1 MPVVQ
6 QPRRG
11 EQIGRPQPQ
20 VGAGVAQ
27 FQDVEDGAAVDVQV
41 TGDVGAGVAQLPPG
55 GSARS
60 HRNAMGLPPLMPCE
74 NDVDVTPSDAGRSRS
89 GTHRSFVGDR
99 HRGDGRVS
107 SAAGDPDRNVRC

>member
-1 MPVVQ
+1 MVQ

-89 GTHRSFVGDR
+89 GTRRSFVGDR
-99 HRGDGRVS
+99 HRGDVRVS
-107 SAAGDPDRNVRC
+107 AAAGDPDRNVRC